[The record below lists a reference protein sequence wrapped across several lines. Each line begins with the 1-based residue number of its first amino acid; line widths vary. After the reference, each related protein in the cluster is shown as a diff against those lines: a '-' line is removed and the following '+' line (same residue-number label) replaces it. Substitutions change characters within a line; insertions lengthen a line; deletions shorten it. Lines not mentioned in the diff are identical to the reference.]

1 MYRYDIEPHIRHLR
15 DRTTLKEIKKKY
27 PLEIAK
33 NFFVNEKNNTA
44 TFIVDFESLKDPRY
58 STFLIENDKGEAALS
73 FFPYIGDDAI
83 KVYEFLKKKVDE
95 LADYNGDNARNKYEF
110 EAMTKG
116 RKLPYKFF
124 IDLVFIYENE
134 YLVWPDFE
142 FMFRIFNNYFDL
154 DVKDIIYIPIKTY
167 KEVCPICGHESL
179 TGEPYDI
186 CPVCRLENAFPED
199 NNRYS
204 AFVGINEW
212 DVAREREYYL
222 KKKLLQPN
230 YRWLYS
236 YSYDEP
242 KININPDQPWE
253 ILKRHLYLQDYKED
267 KKLALRNCPKELKDY
282 LKQEIALIEKNK
294 WELYF
299 IVLKELFDYLSGDR
313 FAGGKEIISSI
324 KGNLSNS
331 LYLRAATN
339 YEFKNDACPLDN
351 NPILEIEAPFI
362 YDGISLEE
370 WTAYDCLRF
379 ALRLHAVSLVVTKE
393 FKLDKANGIYRKLF
407 VSSEQDNIDAKDII
421 EAINHNQ
428 PIPNPNNYLLVIL
441 SYKEVLPVPKDD

>member
-1 MYRYDIEPHIRHLR
+1 MEKYTLEPYIRNLE
-15 DRTTLKEIKKKY
+15 DRTTLEEIKKDY
-27 PLEIAK
+27 PLEIAE
-33 NFFVNEKNNTA
+33 NFFVNEKGNAA
-44 TFIVDFESLKDPRY
+44 TFIVDFKCLKDPRY
-58 STFLIENDKGEAALS
+58 STFMNENGQGEAALS

-95 LADYNGDNARNKYEF
+95 LADYNGDNAQNKYEF

-124 IDLVFIYENE
+124 IDLVFIFENE
-134 YLVWPDFE
+134 FLVWPDFE

-154 DVKDIIYIPIKTY
+154 DVKDTIYIPIKTY
-167 KEVCPICGHESL
+167 KEICPICGHESI

-186 CPVCRLENAFPED
+186 CPVCRLENAFPD
-199 NNRYS
+199 LNNRYS
-204 AFVGINEW
+204 ECVGINEW
-212 DVAREREYYL
+212 DVVREREYYL
-222 KKKLLQPN
+222 KINLLQPN

-236 YSYDEP
+236 YSYNEP

-253 ILKRHLYLQDYKED
+253 ILKRHLYLQDFNED
-267 KKLALRNCPKELKDY
+267 KKIALQYCPKELKNN
-282 LKQEIALIEKNK
+282 LKQEIKLIKKNK

-299 IVLKELFDYLSGDR
+299 IVLKELFDDLNRIKDKQKVLSL
-313 FAGGKEIISSI
+313 

-362 YDGISLEE
+362 YDGIALEE
-370 WTAYDCLRF
+370 WTADDCLRF

-393 FKLDKANGIYRKLF
+393 FKLKKAKGRYRKLF
-407 VSSEQDNIDAKDII
+407 VSSEQDNIDAKGII

-428 PIPNPNNYLLVIL
+428 PIPNPNNYLLVIF

>member
-95 LADYNGDNARNKYEF
+95 IAALNGENARSKEEF
-110 EAMTKG
+110 KAMTKG
-116 RKLPYKFF
+116 RKLPYKYL
-124 IDLVFIYENE
+124 IDLVFIYEDE
-134 YLVWPDFE
+134 FLVWPDFE

-154 DVKDIIYIPIKTY
+154 DVKDTIYIPIKTY
-167 KEVCPICGHESL
+167 KEICPICGHESL

-186 CPVCRLENAFPED
+186 CPVCGLENGSPEY

-204 AFVGINEW
+204 EFVGINLVDVVRDRENHLKLLFLYPDYCWLHLSEWSNLHISPNQPW
-212 DVAREREYYL
+212 DV
-222 KKKLLQPN
+222 
-230 YRWLYS
+230 
-236 YSYDEP
+236 
-242 KININPDQPWE
+242 
-253 ILKRHLYLQDYKED
+253 LKRELYLQDFNED
-267 KKLALRNCPKELKDY
+267 KKIALQYCPKELKNN
-282 LKQEIALIEKNK
+282 LKQEIKLIKKNK

-299 IVLKELFDYLSGDR
+299 IVLKELFDDLNHIKDKQKVLSL
-313 FAGGKEIISSI
+313 

-351 NPILEIEAPFI
+351 NPILEIEVPFI

-370 WTAYDCLRF
+370 WTADDCLKF
-379 ALRLHAVSLVVTKE
+379 ALRLHAVSLVVTKQ
-393 FKLDKANGIYRKLF
+393 FKLKKAKGRYRKLF

-428 PIPNPNNYLLVIL
+428 PIPNPNNYLLVIFY
-441 SYKEVLPVPKDD
+441 YKEVLPAPKDD

>member
-1 MYRYDIEPHIRHLR
+1 MDRYNIEPHIRYLR

-58 STFLIENDKGEAALS
+58 STFLYENDKGEAALS

-95 LADYNGDNARNKYEF
+95 LADYNGDNAQNKDEF

-116 RKLPYKFF
+116 RKLPYKYL

-154 DVKDIIYIPIKTY
+154 NVKDIIYIPIKTY
-167 KEVCPICGHESL
+167 KEICPICGHESL

-186 CPVCRLENAFPED
+186 CPVCRLENAFPEY

-204 AFVGINEW
+204 ACVGINEW
-212 DVAREREYYL
+212 DVVREREYYL
-222 KKKLLQPN
+222 KLNLLRPN

-236 YSYDEP
+236 YSYNEP

-253 ILKRHLYLQDYKED
+253 ILKRHLYLQDFNED
-267 KKLALRNCPKELKDY
+267 KKIALQYCPKELKNN
-282 LKQEIALIEKNK
+282 LKQEIKLIKKNK

-299 IVLKELFDYLSGDR
+299 IVLKELFDDLNRIKDKEKVLSL
-313 FAGGKEIISSI
+313 

-370 WTAYDCLRF
+370 WTAYDSLRN
-379 ALRLHAVSLVVTKE
+379 ALRLNYCSLVATKE
-393 FKLDKANGIYRKLF
+393 FELDKANGLYRKLF

-428 PIPNPNNYLLVIL
+428 PIPNPNNYLLVIF
-441 SYKEVLPVPKDD
+441 SYKEVVPVPKND